1 MKMIEVLQ
9 LISEGK
15 IKDQTTLEIYNPI
28 DKLYTYTFNGK
39 FKAFYSNTKY
49 GEELSYYFKLNDKFL
64 NFEVELI
71 PPKEKKYLV
80 KLHIKGLLNIRNYL
94 NYYNDGIKQWIELGN
109 DLIQG
114 FYQTRFTKQE
124 MQDIKLVR
132 EFLEDMEGK
141 YELIEVEDNEI
152 D

>member
-15 IKDQTTLEIYNPI
+15 IKDQTTLVIYNPI

-80 KLHIKGLLNIRNYL
+80 KFNMRGLNKYFRYL
-94 NYYNDGIKQWIELGN
+94 NYYESSECVQINDKRGVIH
-109 DLIQG
+109 
-114 FYQTRFTKQE
+114 FTKSELKSIQP
-124 MQDIKLVR
+124 VR
-132 EFLEDMEGK
+132 EFLEDMKGK
-141 YELIEVEDNEI
+141 YELIEVEENEI

>member
-15 IKDQTTLEIYNPI
+15 IKDQTTLVIYNPI

-109 DLIQG
+109 DLVQG
-114 FYQTRFTKQE
+114 FYQIHFTKQE

-132 EFLEDMEGK
+132 EFLEDMQGK
-141 YELIEVEDNEI
+141 YELIEVEE
-152 D
+152 

>member
-15 IKDQTTLEIYNPI
+15 IKDQTTLEIYDPI

-49 GEELSYYFKLNDKFL
+49 SEELSCYFKLNEDFL
-64 NFEVELI
+64 NFDVELI

-80 KLHIKGLLNIRNYL
+80 KFNMRGLKENYRYL
-94 NYYNDGIKQWIELGN
+94 NYIESDECAHINDKRCTTIDK
-109 DLIQG
+109 
-114 FYQTRFTKQE
+114 TKFTKDELQSI
-124 MQDIKLVR
+124 QPVR

-141 YELIEVEDNEI
+141 YELIEVAENEI